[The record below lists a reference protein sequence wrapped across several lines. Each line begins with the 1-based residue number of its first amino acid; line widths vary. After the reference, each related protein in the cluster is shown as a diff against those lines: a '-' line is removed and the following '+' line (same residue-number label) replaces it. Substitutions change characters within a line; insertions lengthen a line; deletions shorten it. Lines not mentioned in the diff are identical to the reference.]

1 VGAAVASFG
10 LLADAVSTAQS
21 FVDAFVYV
29 YVLLIFAYILT
40 SWFRLPYS
48 LNRIQRFLY
57 DVCEPYLRLFR
68 RILPP
73 LGPIDL
79 SPIVGV
85 VVLVAMDQIVVRL
98 LGRLH

>member
-1 VGAAVASFG
+1 VSAATAIPG
-10 LLADAVSTAQS
+10 LLLDAVDQIQL
-21 FVDAFVYV
+21 FVEIFTDV
-29 YVLLIFAYILT
+29 YVLLIFVYVLT
-40 SWFRLPYS
+40 SWIRLPYALS
-48 LNRIQRFLY
+48 PVQRFLN

-73 LGPIDL
+73 LGPLDL

-85 VVLVAMDQIVVRL
+85 FALFLVQRVAIDL